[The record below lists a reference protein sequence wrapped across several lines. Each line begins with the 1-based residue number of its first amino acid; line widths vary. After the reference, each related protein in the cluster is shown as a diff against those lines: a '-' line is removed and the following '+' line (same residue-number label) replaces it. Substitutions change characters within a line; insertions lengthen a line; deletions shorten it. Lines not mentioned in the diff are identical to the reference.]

1 MTDFTSSVS
10 PKGQVTLPQEF
21 RERLGIRPRDRVV
34 LQLEGDSIRVVP
46 AKSRLDAIYASI
58 PPLQQQLSPEDMIKI
73 AIEEHARHVATE
85 GL

>member
-1 MTDFTSSVS
+1 MSEFTSSVS

-21 RERLGIRPRDRVV
+21 RERLGIKPRDRVV

-58 PPLQQQLSPEDMIKI
+58 PPLPQQLSPEDMIKI
-73 AIEEHARHVATE
+73 ATEEHARHVATE